1 MGTALTK
8 MPLHVPV
15 APTGR
20 REEFARTFTHGEGPY
35 ANAYRATDRKE
46 YLARLYHP
54 ETHPNAS
61 VVRDHRRSARNPHQ
75 TKGHWEELDA
85 YRARHASEPNMYQTD
100 QERMIADH
108 VRQMG
113 PSVCLETEA
122 LAARQ
127 ERFRAE
133 DHARRKAREELEDAM
148 NSRDLAL
155 REQQL
160 EVRLQQARREEDH
173 LRQLREASNAQTI
186 QDAQEAEAALR
197 HSLLLSPAMRST
209 RTIASLQ
216 TRSQE
221 LQGYPSLIQ
230 MRSFPG
236 QTRTRIPE
244 STLLETPTA
253 VPKTKQYSVE
263 DIRRAAGFA
272 PAVAQ

>member
-1 MGTALTK
+1 

-15 APTGR
+15 SQTGR

-35 ANAYRATDRKE
+35 ATAYRATDRKE

-61 VVRDHRRSARNPHQ
+61 VLRDHRRSGRDPHQ
-75 TKGHWEELDA
+75 TMRHWEELDG
-85 YRARHASEPNMYQTD
+85 YRARHASEPNMYQTE

-148 NSRDLAL
+148 SSRDLAI

-160 EVRLQQARREEDH
+160 ELRLQQAMREEDH
-173 LRQLREASNAQTI
+173 LRQLRDGSNAQTLK
-186 QDAQEAEAALR
+186 DGSDAEAALR

-216 TRSQE
+216 TRNQE
-221 LQGYPSLIQ
+221 LQGYPSLLQ
-230 MRSFPG
+230 MRSFEG
-236 QTRTRIPE
+236 QTRQRRPD

-253 VPKTKQYSVE
+253 APKAAQYTLE
-263 DIRRAAGFA
+263 DIRRAAGFV
-272 PAVAQ
+272 PVQ